1 LNAII
6 IAAGSGK
13 RISKDIEST
22 PKSLININGKP
33 IIDYQIEILRRL
45 KIKNIFVIT
54 GKYSEKFKIKNV
66 QYVHDKEHEKHDIL
80 GSLMEAKVFLKDDVI
95 VLYSDVIFDFEIL
108 KQVVDSKESIS
119 IAVDMNWKKNYEGRT
134 DHPEDEAEN
143 VLINKNGEIIKIKKN
158 IKNDYLCVGEFLGI
172 VRFSNN
178 GARIFVKKYEEVF
191 EKNKGRFHEASS
203 ILKSY
208 LTDML
213 QELIDCE
220 IKIKPILISGKWC
233 EIDTM
238 QDLKNAEK
246 KFSV

>member
-1 LNAII
+1 MNAII

-80 GSLMEAKVFLKDDVI
+80 GSLMEAKAFLKDDVI

-143 VLINKNGEIIKIKKN
+143 VLIN
-158 IKNDYLCVGEFLGI
+158 
-172 VRFSNN
+172 
-178 GARIFVKKYEEVF
+178 
-191 EKNKGRFHEASS
+191 
-203 ILKSY
+203 
-208 LTDML
+208 
-213 QELIDCE
+213 
-220 IKIKPILISGKWC
+220 
-233 EIDTM
+233 
-238 QDLKNAEK
+238 
-246 KFSV
+246 